1 MSWCAFFYNTCIS
14 QPVFSLYMALN
25 IYFVAHSV
33 IILRRQTSYSSFLLD
48 KSNEVEKFE
57 DFFKQG
63 IDPECREHP
72 PLSAMRRSPSH
83 CRSVFGIRSA
93 VGGRRS
99 RSAAGFSDREC
110 RAPRPTLSSSLRLEA
125 RGGRF

>member
-1 MSWCAFFYNTCIS
+1 MYKSACLFT
-14 QPVFSLYMALN
+14 LYGFKYLFCGEFC
-25 IYFVAHSV
+25 YYSPSGQVA
-33 IILRRQTSYSSFLLD
+33 RPFLLD
-48 KSNEVEKFE
+48 KSNEVEQFE

-110 RAPRPTLSSSLRLEA
+110 RAPRPTLSSSLRSEA
-125 RGGRF
+125 REGRF